1 MSIVKTCLILHHVKH
16 LETVFFRGSLATHI
30 FFNATVINVT
40 RYIGILFYQ
49 ILFDALRQH
58 PLLFIIATSRT
69 GVGTVR
75 PDLSSF
81 DNK

>member
-1 MSIVKTCLILHHVKH
+1 MSIVKTGLILHHVKH
-16 LETVFFRGSLATHI
+16 LETVFFRGSLAAHI

-40 RYIGILFYQ
+40 RFGILFYQ
-49 ILFDALRQH
+49 ILFDAFRQH

-69 GVGTVR
+69 GVGAVR
-75 PDLSSF
+75 PDLNSF